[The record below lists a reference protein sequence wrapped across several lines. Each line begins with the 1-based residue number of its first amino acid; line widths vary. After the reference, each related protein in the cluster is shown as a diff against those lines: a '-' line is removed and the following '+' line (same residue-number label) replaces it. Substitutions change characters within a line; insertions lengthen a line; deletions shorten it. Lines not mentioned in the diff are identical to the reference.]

1 MTRWP
6 DHPMTKS
13 PDLPTS
19 PLKKMDDKQDHR
31 SPQRQQQPDAQTP
44 RGMRNHAYHPGN
56 YSRSYRRQR
65 EQDRANAASANS
77 EALRESSHGDRIQ
90 RSETQSRNQRP
101 ANNPR
106 KHPPPP

>member
-31 SPQRQQQPDAQTP
+31 SPQRQQQPGAQTP

-65 EQDRANAASANS
+65 EQDPAKSATPNP
-77 EALRESSHGDRIQ
+77 EALQKTGHRV
-90 RSETQSRNQRP
+90 
-101 ANNPR
+101 R
-106 KHPPPP
+106 KHVPKIRTLTHRPPNP